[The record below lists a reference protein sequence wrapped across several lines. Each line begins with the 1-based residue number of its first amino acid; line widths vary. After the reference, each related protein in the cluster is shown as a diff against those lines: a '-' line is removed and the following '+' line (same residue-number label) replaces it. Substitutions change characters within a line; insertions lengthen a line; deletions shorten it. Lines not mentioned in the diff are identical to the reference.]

1 MKLEHT
7 FTVPVP
13 VDEAF
18 KVLLDIE
25 RIAPCMPG
33 ATLKEVSGEQF
44 TGAVKVKVGPIS
56 MQYQGSGKFV
66 DVDEEKHTATIDASG
81 RETRGAGT
89 AKATIRAML
98 SEIGERETEV
108 HVETDL
114 AITGKAAQFGR
125 GVMDDVGAKLLGK
138 FADCLSSELAGK
150 PEPAPEPSP
159 AAVTEATPAPEQA
172 TAPSQPTTQSQPT
185 ASAAATTSRA
195 RPTEE
200 AIDLLGVA
208 GAPIVKRLAPVIG
221 VVLAIAALVFWLRR
235 SSQD

>member
-13 VDEAF
+13 VDEAL

-33 ATLKEVSGEQF
+33 ATLKEVGGEQF

-56 MQYQGSGKFV
+56 MQYQGTGKFV

-98 SEIGERETEV
+98 SGIGDGETEV

-150 PEPAPEPSP
+150 PEPEPAPQPEP
-159 AAVTEATPAPEQA
+159 AAVTEPTPAA
-172 TAPSQPTTQSQPT
+172 SQPAAPVQP
-185 ASAAATTSRA
+185 AVPEAATTPRA

-200 AIDLLGVA
+200 AIDLLDVA

-221 VVLAIAALVFWLRR
+221 VLLAIVALVIWSKRR
-235 SSQD
+235 SSED